1 MSEEIPGSEKSLI
14 LILLILCTTA
24 IVLVGSFLAHY
35 HFAPEA
41 VRIEEIK
48 NERMQMIF
56 DELQFKDETK
66 LKLYLAHI
74 REIAN
79 AAGADLTE
87 NEVKEVQEE
96 FTEEHDFETER
107 GPAEGR

>member
-1 MSEEIPGSEKSLI
+1 MSEKMSGSDKASLWM
-14 LILLILCTTA
+14 LLTACFTA
-24 IVLVGSFLAHY
+24 IMIVGLVLSYY
-35 HFAPEA
+35 HFKPEGI
-41 VRIEEIK
+41 RLEEIK

-87 NEVKEVQEE
+87 NEVKEIQAEV
-96 FTEEHDFETER
+96 TEEHDFGTEP
-107 GPAEGR
+107 GATEGR